1 MNLKQLNQ
9 ELERANQDLRELEEL
24 MKVTTQVIQSRI
36 ERLQSVKFV
45 ADRIGLDHFTGD
57 AENLAEFVRGKF
69 K

>member
-36 ERLQSVKFV
+36 ERLQCVKFM
-45 ADRIGLDHFTGD
+45 ADRIGLDHFTS
-57 AENLAEFVRGKF
+57 LSLIHI
-69 K
+69 